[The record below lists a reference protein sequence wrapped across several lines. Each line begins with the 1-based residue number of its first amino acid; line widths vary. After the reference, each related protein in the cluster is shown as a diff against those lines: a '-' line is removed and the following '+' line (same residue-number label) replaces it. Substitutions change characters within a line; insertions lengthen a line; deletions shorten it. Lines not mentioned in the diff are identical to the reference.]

1 MPRSAGRVTVPRVTD
16 IAFYQLDAFT
26 GRRFAGNPAAVC
38 PLAAW
43 LPDALLQQIAAEN
56 ALPETAFFV
65 PRAGDADFDL
75 RWFTPEVEVDLCG
88 HATLATAYVL
98 MRLLDPA
105 RAQVRFWS
113 RSGPLVVDRAGDELT
128 LDFPAR
134 PPVPCDMPEGLAAAL
149 GAAPRA
155 CLASRDLVAEFASAA
170 EVRALRPDLAAIA
183 ALPGVF
189 AVVATAPGDGEDGD
203 VDFVSR
209 FFAPA
214 QGIPEDP
221 VTGSAHCTLAPL
233 WGARLGKT
241 VMRARQGGP
250 RKGELTCALAGERV
264 KLTGRAVLVKS
275 GTFYLDDA
283 AAS

>member
-1 MPRSAGRVTVPRVTD
+1 MAPVTE
-16 IAFYQLDAFT
+16 IAFHQVDAFT
-26 GRRFAGNPAAVC
+26 ERRFAGNPAAVC
-38 PLAAW
+38 PLDAW

-65 PRAGDADFDL
+65 PRAGGDDLDL
-75 RWFTPEVEVDLCG
+75 RWFTPEIEVDLCG
-88 HATLATAYVL
+88 HATLAAAFVL

-105 RAQVRFWS
+105 RARVRFWS
-113 RSGPLVVDRAGDELT
+113 RSGPLDVARAGDDYT

-134 PPVPCDMPEGLAAAL
+134 PPVPCDMPEGIARAL

-155 CLASRDLVAEFASAA
+155 CLMSRDLVAEFASAA
-170 EVRALRPDLAAIA
+170 EVRALRPDFGALA

-189 AVVATAPGDGEDGD
+189 AVVATAPGGGDDRD

-221 VTGSAHCTLAPL
+221 VTGSAHCTLAPM
-233 WGARLGKT
+233 WGARLGKA
-241 VMRARQGGP
+241 VMRARQVGRRG
-250 RKGELTCALAGERV
+250 GELTCALDGGRV

-275 GTFYLDDA
+275 GVLYLDDDA
-283 AAS
+283 DA